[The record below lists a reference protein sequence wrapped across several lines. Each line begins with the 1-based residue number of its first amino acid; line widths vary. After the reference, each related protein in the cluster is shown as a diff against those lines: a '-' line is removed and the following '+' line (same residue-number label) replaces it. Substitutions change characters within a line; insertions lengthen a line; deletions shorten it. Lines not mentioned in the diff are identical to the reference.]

1 MTGTEDD
8 HSNTRPISV
17 AELLA
22 RNGTIGAPPIGGR
35 RRRRRGA
42 TDSVTV
48 AELTGEIPV
57 IRDHDDA
64 PDTGRSSAAVIEPPA
79 EAEAEAPAEPEA
91 AATNGAVDRVD
102 EAEPEIDEASLEEPE
117 IDEVRV
123 DETRADEHEADE
135 AGVDETGTDT
145 ETSALEPAAEE
156 RDDDYAVAVADY
168 QTHIEQ
174 RDADED
180 LDFFAPPRRS
190 SFARRL
196 GIGGRRSGAKA
207 ERSATADPTA
217 TEDTA
222 EPSAAEDTAERTATE
237 DTAEPTAVSE
247 NVDSGVGAEQMS
259 PDPLEWADPQAD
271 EEAADAAD
279 ALAEPA
285 DDERD
290 DLPSY
295 LRSPDDALFGGHDV
309 ADDVVLRGAGPQP
322 EDLDLEEDSDSARSG
337 VFSSIV
343 RGALVVGQCVVAV
356 AFGAGLFIAFDQL
369 WKWNSIV
376 ALVLGVLV
384 ILGLVV
390 GVRVVRKTED
400 IGSTLIAVAV
410 GAMVTFGPLALM
422 QAG

>member
-1 MTGTEDD
+1 MTGPEDD

-22 RNGTIGAPPIGGR
+22 RNGTIGAPPVGGR

-42 TDSVTV
+42 DSVTV
-48 AELTGEIPV
+48 AELTGEIPI
-57 IRDHDDA
+57 IRDDDA
-64 PDTGRSSAAVIEPPA
+64 PATGRSAAATVEAPTEAEPDAVAA
-79 EAEAEAPAEPEA
+79 EAAPETAEAVT
-91 AATNGAVDRVD
+91 TNGAVDHAEET
-102 EAEPEIDEASLEEPE
+102 EAEPAAGEGVEEEALEVPEDEPLEVTDAETS
-117 IDEVRV
+117 EVEAV
-123 DETRADEHEADE
+123 EDEADE
-135 AGVDETGTDT
+135 AAGADVDT
-145 ETSALEPAAEE
+145 
-156 RDDDYAVAVADY
+156 DYADAVSDY

-190 SFARRL
+190 TFARRRFGML
-196 GIGGRRSGAKA
+196 G
-207 ERSATADPTA
+207 RSAQ
-217 TEDTA
+217 A
-222 EPSAAEDTAERTATE
+222 EPSDAQ
-237 DTAEPTAVSE
+237 
-247 NVDSGVGAEQMS
+247 VGAEEMS
-259 PDPLEWADPQAD
+259 PDPVDWADPEAD
-271 EEAADAAD
+271 EDEATDAAV
-279 ALAEPA
+279 AVAEPEH

-290 DLPSY
+290 DRPSY
-295 LRSPDDALFGGHDV
+295 LRSPDNALFGGPDVDDDDV
-309 ADDVVLRGAGPQP
+309 ARRKNGLSPADVDLDEEEDAPRSGAMSSFLRGAM
-322 EDLDLEEDSDSARSG
+322 
-337 VFSSIV
+337 
-343 RGALVVGQCVVAV
+343 VVGQCVVAV

-422 QAG
+422 QAA

>member
-42 TDSVTV
+42 DSITV

-57 IRDHDDA
+57 VRDDEDDA
-64 PDTGRSSAAVIEPPA
+64 PTTGRSAAAVVEAPA
-79 EAEAEAPAEPEA
+79 EAESVAPAAPADTGAAPAEPAQA
-91 AATNGAVDRVD
+91 APTNGAVDHVEETVEVEP
-102 EAEPEIDEASLEEPE
+102 EAEPEVEAPE
-117 IDEVRV
+117 
-123 DETRADEHEADE
+123 A
-135 AGVDETGTDT
+135 
-145 ETSALEPAAEE
+145 AAEE
-156 RDDDYAVAVADY
+156 DDDYADAVADY
-168 QTHIEQ
+168 QSHIEQ
-174 RDADED
+174 RDTDEH

-190 SFARRL
+190 AFARRRFGLL
-196 GIGGRRSGAKA
+196 GRSAPA
-207 ERSATADPTA
+207 ERGEPETTDEATAD
-217 TEDTA
+217 
-222 EPSAAEDTAERTATE
+222 SAAA
-237 DTAEPTAVSE
+237 
-247 NVDSGVGAEQMS
+247 VGAEEMS
-259 PDPLEWADPQAD
+259 PDPLDWADPQAD
-271 EEAADAAD
+271 EDEAADAAV
-279 ALAEPA
+279 AVAEPE
-285 DDERD
+285 DDEREE
-290 DLPSY
+290 LPSY
-295 LRSPDDALFGGHDV
+295 LRSPDDALFGGPDV
-309 ADDVVLRGAGPQP
+309 ADDVARRGNGLSPADIDLD
-322 EDLDLEEDSDSARSG
+322 EDLDEDAAPSSAM
-337 VFSSIV
+337 SSFL

-356 AFGAGLFIAFDQL
+356 AFGAGLFVAFDQL

-422 QAG
+422 QAA